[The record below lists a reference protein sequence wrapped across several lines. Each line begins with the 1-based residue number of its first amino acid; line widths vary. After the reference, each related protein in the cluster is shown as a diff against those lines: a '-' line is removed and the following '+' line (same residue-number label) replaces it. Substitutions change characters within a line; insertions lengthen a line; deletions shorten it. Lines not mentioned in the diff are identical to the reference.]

1 MSNKTKS
8 NIRVEFPRFFYGNS
22 HYTANKLFDAH
33 LLSPA
38 TLQDGKKVASKLDE
52 VDENTSICTESGHEK
67 ASGGT
72 DMAHDT
78 LSFAFSPTLNRTD
91 LVNAEV
97 MSSSAVPVVHVYPPS
112 DEDLTM
118 NSLRRYCKSV
128 DLFNGKQALTPTFS
142 LVATGMGREIPNL
155 LILVPARRSIFLTRL
170 AAATT
175 TEKLNDDIKT
185 KVSNEDVTRL
195 AALNFPFYNQTILS
209 AALNLPMVIT
219 VVIIPLTL

>member
-1 MSNKTKS
+1 MEKTRKEFTNLFAEENCRSSARVKKS

-22 HYTANKLFDAH
+22 HYTANGLFDAH

-52 VDENTSICTESGHEK
+52 VDEYTSICTESGYEK

-91 LVNAEV
+91 WVNAEV

-118 NSLRRYCKSV
+118 NSLRRQECSSQLADGDYRSYNSLNTITKCCLHEQNDNKL
-128 DLFNGKQALTPTFS
+128 DLFSYVLTPYFEIVTKGIVRS
-142 LVATGMGREIPNL
+142 LMISVYLRLLGVLAQDCEI
-155 LILVPARRSIFLTRL
+155 
-170 AAATT
+170 
-175 TEKLNDDIKT
+175 
-185 KVSNEDVTRL
+185 
-195 AALNFPFYNQTILS
+195 
-209 AALNLPMVIT
+209 
-219 VVIIPLTL
+219 